1 MEKVLIVVKGG
12 MVQSV
17 YGSSKDVD
25 VEVLDLDTEEGI
37 DAEETTER
45 PEFVLW

>member
-1 MEKVLIVVKGG
+1 MKKVLIVVKGG

-25 VEVLDLDTEEGI
+25 VEVLDLDTEEGM
-37 DAEETTER
+37 DAEETTEY
-45 PEFVLW
+45 PEFVIW